1 MMWTSPSCLII
12 RGMRSSII
20 MLDFSTP
27 LFQLA
32 LFSQVSFMII
42 HSTATSTTM
51 RCTSNYIWSYLSFGY
66 YSATISKA
74 NICIISDITVW
85 QE

>member
-42 HSTATSTTM
+42 HSTTTTI
-51 RCTSNYIWSYLSFGY
+51 CTSNYIWSYLSFGY
-66 YSATISKA
+66 STIASQA
-74 NICIISDITVW
+74 HICIISDITTVW

>member
-42 HSTATSTTM
+42 HSTTTAM
-51 RCTSNYIWSYLSFGY
+51 YFQLHMVIFVIWLLYNSKQGSHLYYL
-66 YSATISKA
+66 
-74 NICIISDITVW
+74 
-85 QE
+85 